1 MTDLDICICTFRR
14 PGVADTI
21 RSVLAQEVPDGLA
34 LRVIVVD
41 NDDQPTARPLVEEMA
56 RAATLPLLYLH
67 HPGRNISVARNA
79 ALDAATARH
88 TAFLDDDEVAR
99 PGWLT
104 ALAAA
109 STGEA
114 EVILGPVEP
123 VYPPGSPAWMQDAGV
138 HGTRPVRVGGAI
150 RTGYTCNVLIDRAR
164 PELRALRFDPEL
176 GRSGGEDTD
185 YFARMARLGT
195 RFAYTPEAVVE
206 EPVGPERLSL
216 AWLARRRYRMG
227 LTHAGVLLRCHAAR
241 PWRAIPVA
249 AAKMLACALMAA
261 AFVAHRGR
269 RNAAVL
275 RGLLHAGVV
284 AGLSGAA
291 PPVLYGRSPQQ
302 RQGSTP

>member
-21 RSVLAQEVPDGLA
+21 RSVLAQEVPEGFA

-41 NDDQPTARPLVEEMA
+41 NDDEPTARPLVEDLS
-56 RAATLPLLYLH
+56 RDTPLRLLYIH

-79 ALDAATARH
+79 ALDAGTARY

-99 PGWLT
+99 PGWLM
-104 ALAAA
+104 ALAQAR
-109 STGEA
+109 TGET

-123 VYPPGSPAWMQDAGV
+123 VYPAGSPTWMRDTVV

-164 PELRALRFDPEL
+164 PEIRALRFDPEL

-185 YFARMARLGT
+185 YFARMARLGAS
-195 RFAYTPEAVVE
+195 FAYAPKAVVE
-206 EPVGPERLSL
+206 EPVVPERLSFS
-216 AWLARRRYRMG
+216 WLAQRRYRMG
-227 LTHAGVLLRCHAAR
+227 LTHARVLLRCHAAR
-241 PWRAIPVA
+241 PWRAVPVA
-249 AAKMLACALMAA
+249 AAKMLACALMAV
-261 AFVAHRGR
+261 AFTAHRGR

-275 RGLLHAGVV
+275 RGFLHAGVV

-291 PPVLYGRSPQQ
+291 PPVLYGATPHE